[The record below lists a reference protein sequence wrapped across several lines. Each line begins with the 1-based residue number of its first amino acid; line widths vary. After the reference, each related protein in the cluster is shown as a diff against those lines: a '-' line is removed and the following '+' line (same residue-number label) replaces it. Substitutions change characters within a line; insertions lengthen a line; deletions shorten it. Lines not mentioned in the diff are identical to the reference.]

1 MRYRLRTLLILL
13 AVLPPV
19 LWGGFVA
26 WGRYVEWRAERLNRN
41 APALASPRVRIVP
54 MPPAPKNTF
63 PPEVDYQYPPES
75 LQRIMR
81 DIEPPAMSPRQ
92 SPPP

>member
-19 LWGGFVA
+19 LWGAFVV
-26 WGRYVEWRAERLNRN
+26 WGRYIEWRAERMNCN
-41 APALASPRVRIVP
+41 TPALASPRVRFVP
-54 MPPAPKNTF
+54 LPPVPKNAF
-63 PPEVDYQYPPES
+63 PPELDYQYPPE
-75 LQRIMR
+75 LHQQMLR
-81 DIEPPAMSPRQ
+81 DVEPPSPSQQR